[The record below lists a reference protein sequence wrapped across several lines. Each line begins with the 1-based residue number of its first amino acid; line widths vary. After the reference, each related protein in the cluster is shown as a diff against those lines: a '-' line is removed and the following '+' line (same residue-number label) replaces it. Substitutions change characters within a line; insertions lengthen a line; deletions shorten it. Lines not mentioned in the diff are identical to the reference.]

1 MSANLEP
8 ITWDV
13 LIQGG
18 GPVGLACA
26 AWCLQQLPTL
36 KLVLVDRNPSS
47 DEALDNGEKRS
58 DTRGIALSH
67 GSKLLLET
75 IHAWPTN
82 CPEIHRVHVSQ
93 AGRFGR
99 AIMTREELQ
108 QDALGHIAR
117 YRDIHLAL
125 RQALRKLQ
133 ASSPHFSW
141 VHSNENPDLASQIEL
156 AKSACIVHAEG
167 GLFNQQEWIEAGRS
181 YDQTALVGLVEV
193 NKPQAHQAWER
204 FTTEGPLALL
214 PSHAGERFLNLVWC
228 SAPSTAQHRL
238 ELTEPDFLAALQHQ
252 FGSRLGQF
260 ISVRE
265 RRIYELGLN
274 YRKEVAVGNAVW
286 IGNAAQTLHP
296 VAGQGLNLGL
306 RDAYLLAEKL
316 AWFFSRPAPLDS
328 ANSLNS
334 VLQDYAR
341 TRNAD
346 RKTTIGI
353 TDFLARVFT
362 SHLLPVVFTRGL
374 ALSALQW
381 LPPLKTSLARQ
392 MMFGRR

>member
-125 RQALRKLQ
+125 RQALRKLKP
-133 ASSPHFSW
+133 SSPHFSW

-181 YDQTALVGLVEV
+181 YDQTALVGMVEV
-193 NKPQAHQAWER
+193 DKPQAHQAWER

-214 PSHAGERFLNLVWC
+214 PSHAGEHFLNLVWC

-238 ELTEPDFLAALQHQ
+238 ELNEPDFLAALQRQ

-274 YRKEVAVGNAVW
+274 YRKEVAVDNAVW
-286 IGNAAQTLHP
+286 IGNAAQTIHP

-316 AWFFSRPAPLDS
+316 AWFFSRPAGLDS
-328 ANSLNS
+328 TNSLNS

-362 SHLLPVVFTRGL
+362 SHFLPVVFTRGL

>member
-8 ITWDV
+8 LTWDV

-36 KLVLVDRNPSS
+36 KLVLVDRNSSS

-193 NKPQAHQAWER
+193 DKPQAHQAWER

-260 ISVRE
+260 IRVRE

-362 SHLLPVVFTRGL
+362 SHFLPVVFTRGL

>member
-362 SHLLPVVFTRGL
+362 SHFLPVVFTRGL